1 MIEARHMNRTSSCED
16 ALASATQ
23 SLDAWL
29 VQNLDHFSPFGLEQ
43 GDKLCYKLKAFDE
56 LCMYSA
62 IADERNGEVPIPRE
76 IHDFV
81 ASVCENPRYLSTIVS
96 SPRELL
102 LYIYPIIYMVQKQL
116 PSWREMRAYALSVIS
131 SDLYFS
137 TERLPCRILDSLF
150 CLWQLDPGNEKL
162 SLFENA
168 WSVGSGAH
176 PPHAGWSTAT
186 EYYSYTHSIFFGTKF
201 GLDSISHGRNRENEK
216 GEDAIELGILR
227 FLSEQNIDL
236 ALELVL
242 CQMLLN
248 HKDAIGGLA
257 LCLSHLFADVNLHG
271 YVAGPTPVGVELF
284 SDLEKN
290 WFCNYHTSL
299 VAALVL
305 RYARARYMPDLL
317 HSLKELETSQIKL
330 ATLSEV
336 GSIFSRMASAEVTR
350 SGAHDML
357 VDVRHNV
364 SPELTLRIERHLGA
378 LSGVI

>member
-1 MIEARHMNRTSSCED
+1 MED

-23 SLDAWL
+23 CLDAWL

-62 IADERNGEVPIPRE
+62 IADERNGVPVPRE
-76 IHDFV
+76 VHDFV
-81 ASVCENPRYLSTIVS
+81 ASVCVNPRYLSTIVS

-102 LYIYPIIYMVQKQL
+102 LYIYPIIYMVRKQL
-116 PSWREMRAYALSVIS
+116 ASWREMRAYALSVIS

-150 CLWQLDPGNEKL
+150 CLWQLDPGNQKL

-186 EYYSYTHSIFFGTKF
+186 EYYSYTHSIFFGTKL
-201 GLDSISHGRNRENEK
+201 GLDSYGNGLSRTNEQ
-216 GEDAIELGILR
+216 GEEAVEFGILR

-242 CQMLLN
+242 CQMLLK
-248 HKDAIGGLA
+248 HKNAIGGSA
-257 LCLSHLFADVNLHG
+257 LCLSHLFADIDLHG

-284 SDLEKN
+284 SDPEKQ

-305 RYARARYMPDLL
+305 RYARARYMPDLVQ
-317 HSLKELETSQIKL
+317 SLDELETSHTRL
-330 ATLSEV
+330 STLSEV
-336 GSIFSRMASAEVTR
+336 GSIFRRMASREVTC
-350 SGAHDML
+350 SEAQALL
-357 VDVRHNV
+357 VDVRHDFGD
-364 SPELTLRIERHLGA
+364 ELTLRIERYLRA
-378 LSGVI
+378 LPGFI

>member
-1 MIEARHMNRTSSCED
+1 MIEARDLNRTSGRED

-56 LCMYSA
+56 LCMYSS
-62 IADERNGEVPIPRE
+62 IADERNGVPIPRE

-81 ASVCENPRYLSTIVS
+81 TSVCVNPRYLSTVVS

-102 LYIYPIIYMVQKQL
+102 LYIYPIIYMVQKRL
-116 PSWREMRAYALSVIS
+116 PSWREMSAYAVSVIS
-131 SDLYFS
+131 TDLYFS

-168 WSVGSGAH
+168 WSLGSGAH

-186 EYYSYTHSIFFGTKF
+186 EYYSYTHSIFFGTKL
-201 GLDSISHGRNRENEK
+201 GLDSDGHGLSRKNEQ
-216 GEDAIELGILR
+216 GEDAVEFGIFR
-227 FLSEQNIDL
+227 FLSESNIDL

-242 CQMLLN
+242 CQMLLK
-248 HKDAIGGLA
+248 HKNAIGGSA
-257 LCLSHLFADVNLHG
+257 LCLSHLFADINLHG
-271 YVAGPTPVGVELF
+271 YVVGPTPVGVELF
-284 SDLEKN
+284 CDLEKN

-305 RYARARYMPDLL
+305 RYARARYMSNLVQ
-317 HSLKELETSQIKL
+317 SLEELETSNMRL
-330 ATLSEV
+330 STLSGV
-336 GSIFSRMASAEVTR
+336 GSLFRRMAAGEVTC
-350 SGAHDML
+350 SGAQDTL
-357 VDVRHNV
+357 VDARHDFG
-364 SPELTLRIERHLGA
+364 PELTLRIERYLRA
-378 LSGVI
+378 LPGFI

>member
-1 MIEARHMNRTSSCED
+1 MIEARHMNRTSGCED

-29 VQNLDHFSPFGLEQ
+29 VQNLDHFSPFGLDQ

-62 IADERNGEVPIPRE
+62 IADERDGVPIPRE
-76 IHDFV
+76 VHDFV
-81 ASVCENPRYLSTIVS
+81 TSVCVNPRYLSTIVS

-176 PPHAGWSTAT
+176 PPHAAWSTAT
-186 EYYSYTHSIFFGTKF
+186 EYYSYTHSIFFGTKL
-201 GLDSISHGRNRENEK
+201 GLDSHGHGGNGKNEQ

-242 CQMLLN
+242 CQMLLK
-248 HKDAIGGLA
+248 HKNAIGGSA
-257 LCLSHLFADVNLHG
+257 LCLSHLFADIKLHG

-284 SDLEKN
+284 SNLEKN

-305 RYARARYMPDLL
+305 RYARARYMPNLVQ
-317 HSLKELETSQIKL
+317 SLKELETSNMKL
-330 ATLSEV
+330 SALCEV
-336 GSIFSRMASAEVTR
+336 GSIFRRMASGEVTC
-350 SGAHDML
+350 SGAQAML
-357 VDVRHNV
+357 VDVQRDFG
-364 SPELTLRIERHLGA
+364 PELALRIERYLSA
-378 LSGVI
+378 LPGFI